1 MHYTGMKLSNI
12 DVSSTSMGGTDFH
25 DTCFGH
31 KNVDRNGIYRHR
43 SEEQQVSL
51 LAHWGASVLCP
62 WVPNAIHTAES
73 SRSVISWRLH
83 DKGHQ
88 QISCRPINIRTN
100 AYFHAAELRLLVT
113 QASLWK

>member
-73 SRSVISWRLH
+73 H
-83 DKGHQ
+83 